1 MPLVRIDLRKGKD
14 AAYRQEIGRV
24 VYEALIGVGVPKN
37 DRFQVIGQYD
47 AESFLFDPD
56 YLGLHRSEELV
67 IIQITW
73 NQGRSMEQK
82 KGALQSYC
90 RRPALG
96 RWAPARG
103 RFYQSYRGQQRKLV
117 VWQRRSPVR
126 ELLMQTVTAQS
137 LADASRNE
145 TGWTP
150 A

>member
-1 MPLVRIDLRKGKD
+1 MAAAIGTKERPLLLP
-14 AAYRQEIGRV
+14 IG
-24 VYEALIGVGVPKN
+24 IIPFGHH
-37 DRFQVIGQYD
+37 RFSGLV
-47 AESFLFDPD
+47 FD
-56 YLGLHRSEELV
+56 HRTEEFV